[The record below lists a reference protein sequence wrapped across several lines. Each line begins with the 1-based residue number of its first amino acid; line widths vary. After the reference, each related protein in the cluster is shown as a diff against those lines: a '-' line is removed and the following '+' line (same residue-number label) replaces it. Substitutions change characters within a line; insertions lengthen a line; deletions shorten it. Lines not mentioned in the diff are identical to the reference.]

1 MKIVLVALLAA
12 VAAIGANFALLGYAN
27 GSSDPVGRLT
37 PRVSLPDTTT
47 STGTTTG
54 TTATETGDDDGGRK
68 RGDGPDDD

>member
-37 PRVSLPDTTT
+37 PRISLPETTT
-47 STGTTTG
+47 STNTTT
-54 TTATETGDDDGGRK
+54 TETGNGNGDDDGGK
-68 RGDGPDDD
+68 RRDGPDDD

>member
-37 PRVSLPDTTT
+37 PRVSLPETTT
-47 STGTTTG
+47 STNTMT
-54 TTATETGDDDGGRK
+54 TETGNGDDDGGK
-68 RGDGPDDD
+68 RRDGPDDD

>member
-37 PRVSLPDTTT
+37 PRVSLPETTT
-47 STGTTTG
+47 PTSTTTK
-54 TTATETGDDDGGRK
+54 ETGNDGDDGK
-68 RGDGPDDD
+68 RSDGPDDD

>member
-37 PRVSLPDTTT
+37 PRVSLPETTT
-47 STGTTTG
+47 STSTTT
-54 TTATETGDDDGGRK
+54 TETDGNGDDDGGK
-68 RGDGPDDD
+68 RRDGPDDD